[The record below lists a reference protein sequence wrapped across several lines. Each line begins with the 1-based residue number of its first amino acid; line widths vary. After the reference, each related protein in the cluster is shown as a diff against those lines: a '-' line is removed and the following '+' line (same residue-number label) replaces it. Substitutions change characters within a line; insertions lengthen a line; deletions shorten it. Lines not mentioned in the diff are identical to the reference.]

1 MTGIIYTKIER
12 TEKKILEEFK
22 SIATTLISDAMNRTN
37 VMKASIKPIVENI
50 RIAGNAVTA
59 KCIVGDNLMTHQAL
73 YLAEAGDILVID
85 GKGYT
90 DKSIWGG
97 IQTEVSMKRG
107 IAGVVIDGAIRD
119 VQEVK
124 RLKYPVFCSG
134 VVPAGP
140 HKGWG
145 DSINVPIQCGG
156 VPVHPGDIIVGDD
169 DGVVVVPLRE
179 AEEILKKA
187 KDLIEVERGWKK
199 KLDEGKTT
207 LEAIGLDKK
216 LLELNVKVVDGTW
229 K

>member
-145 DSINVPIQCGG
+145 DSINVPI
-156 VPVHPGDIIVGDD
+156 H
-169 DGVVVVPLRE
+169 
-179 AEEILKKA
+179 
-187 KDLIEVERGWKK
+187 
-199 KLDEGKTT
+199 
-207 LEAIGLDKK
+207 
-216 LLELNVKVVDGTW
+216 
-229 K
+229 